1 MSETENEGALRK
13 NIDAIRTIVRT
24 VKSTLGPMGRDKMMV
39 DAGGNSI
46 TTNDGA
52 TILRELD
59 VSHPGGKMIIECAQ
73 TQESL
78 CYDGTTSTVVLAGEL
93 LSNSEALLNKGL
105 HPNVVC
111 KGYNDA
117 ARMAVEYLEGYV
129 EDGGGNS
136 MNSLAFDGIEKHEGK
151 FEAHSVVST
160 EDDNLKHIAKTAI
173 TGKTADAAL
182 EEVANLCVKAVER
195 AGSAEKVRTL
205 SLQGGSLQDSY
216 LFNGAIVNKDI
227 VHDKDIDGKLN
238 IVLINTG
245 LEPQKTDDNVQVQ
258 LDMQGY
264 TQFKSSSKDDLLEQA
279 KLICTW
285 LPTGGIVFVRD
296 GVHDSACAYLEKND
310 ISVVRRLPESTMRA
324 LSDTLGLLVAQTPSD
339 IDCTANGTVK
349 KERFNDVNYLFVE
362 GEVESTQS
370 TLVLRG
376 ATTTTLDEIER
387 GFDDALGVVSLVM
400 NGGKVV
406 AGGGSAY
413 ACMAALLR
421 SKAAEVSGRP
431 QMAIEAFADA
441 LECIPAT
448 IAENGGQDPLDCI
461 LALRNKIQNDEYHYG
476 PDLNNGGVCDMVHN
490 GVIEPASLVR
500 QVVLGANE
508 VTTAILKIDDMIAMR
523 GE

>member
-1 MSETENEGALRK
+1 MSETESEGALRK
-13 NIDAIRTIVRT
+13 NIDAVRTIVRT

-78 CYDGTTSTVVLAGEL
+78 CYDGTSSTVVLAGEL

-136 MNSLAFDGIEKHEGK
+136 MTRLAFGGIGTHEGGLYA
-151 FEAHSVVST
+151 ESLST
-160 EDDNLKHIAKTAI
+160 EEDNNLKHIAKTAI
-173 TGKTADAAL
+173 TGKTVDAAL
-182 EEVANLCVKAVER
+182 DEVSNLCVQAVKK

-205 SLQGGSLQDSY
+205 SLQGGGLQDSY

-227 VHDKDIDGKLN
+227 VHEKEVDGKYN
-238 IVLINTG
+238 IVLLNTG
-245 LEPQKTDDNVQVQ
+245 LEPEKNEENVQVQ
-258 LDMQGY
+258 MDMQGY

-285 LPTGGIVFVRD
+285 LPTGGLIFIRD
-296 GVHDSACAYLEKND
+296 GAHDSVCAYLEKNEV
-310 ISVVRRLPESTMRA
+310 SVVRRLPESTMRA
-324 LSDTLGLLVAQTPSD
+324 LSDTLGISIAQTPSD
-339 IDCTANGTVK
+339 IECSASGSVMK
-349 KERFNDVNYLFVE
+349 QRHNDVNYLFVE
-362 GEVESTQS
+362 GEVASTQS

-400 NGGKVV
+400 NGDKVV

-461 LALRNKIQNDEYHYG
+461 LALRNKIQNDEYYYG

>member
-1 MSETENEGALRK
+1 MSETESEGALRK

-117 ARMAVEYLEGYV
+117 ARMAVKYLDDFLSG
-129 EDGGGNS
+129 ED
-136 MNSLAFDGIEKHEGK
+136 EKPLE
-151 FEAHSVVST
+151 
-160 EDDNLKHIAKTAI
+160 NIARTAI
-173 TGKTADAAL
+173 TGKTVDAAL
-182 EEVANLCVKAVER
+182 DEVSNLCVQAVEK

-205 SLQGGSLQDSY
+205 SLQGGSLRDSY

-227 VHDKDIDGKLN
+227 VYEKEIDGDYN
-238 IVLINTG
+238 IILLNTG
-245 LEPQKTDDNVQVQ
+245 LEPQKTEENVQVQ

-285 LPTGGIVFVRD
+285 LPTGGLVFIRD
-296 GVHDSACAYLEKND
+296 GAHDSVCAYLEKNE

-324 LSDTLGLLVAQTPSD
+324 LSGTLGLLTAQTPSD
-339 IDCTANGTVK
+339 IECSASGTVVK
-349 KERFNDVNYLFVE
+349 QRHNDVNYLFVE
-362 GEVESTQS
+362 GEVDSTQS

-400 NGGKVV
+400 KGDKIVT
-406 AGGGSAY
+406 GGGSTY
-413 ACMAALLR
+413 AAMASHLR
-421 SKAAEVSGRP
+421 SESASVSGRP

-441 LECIPAT
+441 LESIPAT

-461 LALRNKIQNDEYHYG
+461 LALRHEIQSGRFDFG
-476 PDLNNGGVCDMVHN
+476 PDLENEGICDMEKL
-490 GVIEPASLVR
+490 GVFEPMSLVR